1 MAASPPASADRDL
14 QATRVILDV
23 PASEREEARA
33 CVERIATTFGDA
45 QPPTLETL
53 AERRRL
59 RSEGGGPFPAPWR
72 HPSPRV
78 EGALRWLEVDDPRGT
93 YVFIH
98 GGGWSTGG
106 ADHQD
111 ELLWSFACASGLSV
125 ASVEY
130 RLAPEHPFPAAI
142 EDCVA
147 AVSSVGGPIVL
158 GGDSSG
164 AHLALAT
171 LLRLPDRSPVAALNL
186 LYGVYDLSLTP
197 SVRSWDGPNLFL
209 DRETL
214 ERFVEWFTPG
224 MSADQRRSP
233 DVSPLYADL
242 RGLPPTLLSVGVLD
256 PLLDD
261 SLFLAA
267 RLRAAGVNVQLD
279 VYPEAGHGFTN
290 LGLGISR
297 RAEERQV
304 EFIRRHL

>member
-1 MAASPPASADRDL
+1 M
-14 QATRVILDV
+14 ILEV

-33 CVERIATTFGDA
+33 VIERIARTFGDA
-45 QPPTLETL
+45 EPPTLETL
-53 AERRRL
+53 DERRRL
-59 RSEGGGPFPAPWR
+59 RSEGGGPFPPPWR
-72 HPSPRV
+72 HPYPRV
-78 EGALRWLEVDDPRGT
+78 EGGLRWLDVTDPDGT
-93 YVFIH
+93 YVFVH

-111 ELLWSFACASGLSV
+111 ELLWSLACACGLSV

-130 RLAPEHPFPAAI
+130 RLAPEHPFPAGI
-142 EDCVA
+142 DDCVA
-147 AVSSVGGPIVL
+147 AVTSVPGPVVL

-164 AHLALAT
+164 AHLALST
-171 LLRLPDRSPVAALNL
+171 FLRLPDRSHVVALNL

-224 MSADQRRSP
+224 MSPEERRSAE
-233 DVSPLYADL
+233 VSPLYADL
-242 RGLPPTLLSVGVLD
+242 GGLPPALVSVGVLD

-267 RLRAAGVNVQLD
+267 RLEAAGVEVQLD
-279 VYPEAGHGFTN
+279 VYPDAGHGFTN
-290 LGLGISR
+290 LGLEMSR
-297 RAEERQV
+297 RAEQRQV